1 MGCTGKDEGLRP
13 VHLVIVRVC
22 MSRLLEVPGC
32 PTDLIAGLAIAF
44 ARDHLIEFSDA
55 LALVQHLNA
64 TRLLPSIASGTDH
77 GFRAACHPHALR
89 TLVAALLTNGVAIS
103 PNGLL
108 SDGLLAAAEREAIDM
123 HSSDMMHS
131 STVKSIRGGGNT
143 HTATTTR
150 YTDPGSRGDVIRWL
164 DGTDGRAPAC
174 AALTQWL
181 RGQLMSAVREAC
193 EAAPPHSYTGSGRA
207 PRLLLDHSNVLP
219 ISMLACY
226 PGGGTR
232 FKRHVDNSPEAPD
245 LRAVTAVLYLNGHW
259 REEDGGTLRIYNTGG
274 DDPQQSTT
282 TFNLLLFISTY

>member
-1 MGCTGKDEGLRP
+1 
-13 VHLVIVRVC
+13 
-22 MSRLLEVPGC
+22 
-32 PTDLIAGLAIAF
+32 
-44 ARDHLIEFSDA
+44 
-55 LALVQHLNA
+55 
-64 TRLLPSIASGTDH
+64 
-77 GFRAACHPHALR
+77 
-89 TLVAALLTNGVAIS
+89 
-103 PNGLL
+103 
-108 SDGLLAAAEREAIDM
+108 
-123 HSSDMMHS
+123 MMHS
-131 STVKSIRGGGNT
+131 STVKSQRGNT
-143 HTATTTR
+143 ATQR
-150 YTDPGSRGDVIRWL
+150 YSDPSNRGDVIRWL

-282 TFNLLLFISTY
+282 TSSSSSSSQHIDVQPKRGTLVLFWSHRIPHEVLPASTRRFALSLWMCVDPNRQEKGWLEGRFGL